1 MCWMLQQNDKKT
13 GRPKVWIY
21 RDKATGLPKGEATI
35 TYEDD
40 QAASSAIEWFNSK
53 NTACFFVD
61 VNVHFVACSMPHNG
75 DRVTRCYFIELLLQ
89 LQSGMGTRR
98 KSSRRR

>member
-1 MCWMLQQNDKKT
+1 MLQQNDKKT

-53 NTACFFVD
+53 YTVIFFCK
-61 VNVHFVACSMPHNG
+61 HERALSPMQ
-75 DRVTRCYFIELLLQ
+75 RAT
-89 LQSGMGTRR
+89 
-98 KSSRRR
+98 

>member
-1 MCWMLQQNDKKT
+1 MLQQNDKKT

-21 RDKATGLPKGEATI
+21 RDKATGIPKGEATI

-53 NTACFFVD
+53 NAAYFFLN
-61 VNVHFVACSMPHNG
+61 VNVYSLCCSAPRNI
-75 DRVTRCYFIELLLQ
+75 Y
-89 LQSGMGTRR
+89 
-98 KSSRRR
+98 

>member
-1 MCWMLQQNDKKT
+1 MVQQNDKKM

-53 NTACFFVD
+53 NAAYLTGRFQLKC
-61 VNVHFVACSMPHNG
+61 
-75 DRVTRCYFIELLLQ
+75 ELLVIFAG
-89 LQSGMGTRR
+89 SCSCGI
-98 KSSRRR
+98 